1 MLRVKDEEYSKS
13 RDYQDG
19 ELSED
24 YSDNELEL
32 YQQYCAGK
40 YGDHST
46 VPASPHFHSTLQ
58 SNTKDLFTT
67 LAHLDI
73 LVKTSG
79 DKNSAYVLEW
89 ETIQIDCLFD
99 VCECIK
105 SPIKLLT
112 GASLDHAKCIF
123 RLMHVQ

>member
-1 MLRVKDEEYSKS
+1 MLRVKDEEYAKG

-40 YGDHST
+40 YGEHST

-73 LVKTSG
+73 LVNFRRQEQRLCSWMRNNTNRLFVWCLWMYQITNKTS
-79 DKNSAYVLEW
+79 NWSFLRS
-89 ETIQIDCLFD
+89 C
-99 VCECIK
+99 
-105 SPIKLLT
+105 
-112 GASLDHAKCIF
+112 
-123 RLMHVQ
+123 